1 MSAAVAWERGE
12 VTVEFYMA
20 TQRPFTVRIVEWH
33 EAQESLDVVRTTVF
47 VREQNVPREIESD
60 GRDGDCVHVL
70 AEGGGEAI
78 GAGRLMADGR
88 IGRMAVL
95 ASWRGQGVGGAM
107 LTALMQEAK
116 RRGMR
121 ETYLHSQAHAQDFY
135 VRHGYVVEGEE
146 YYEAG
151 IAHIGMRAKL

>member
-1 MSAAVAWERGE
+1 
-12 VTVEFYMA
+12 MA
-20 TQRPFTVRIVEWH
+20 TPTPFAVRIVEWT
-33 EAQESLDVVRTTVF
+33 ESGPLLDRVRTIVF
-47 VREQNVPREIESD
+47 VDEQKVPREIESD
-60 GRDGDCVHVL
+60 GRDGKCVHVL
-70 AEGGGEAI
+70 AESEGEAI

-95 ASWRGQGVGGAM
+95 AAWRGRGVGGAM
-107 LTALMQEAK
+107 LTALMQEAR

-121 ETYLHSQAHAQDFY
+121 ETYLHSQSHAKDFY